1 MYDSVSVDY
10 DRFVNW
16 PARLAGELPFIEKQ
30 LRAAGARRVLDAA
43 CGTGMHAIALA
54 EQGYETVGVDASGG
68 MIEKA
73 RSNARSAGVAVDFVQ
88 ASFGNISL
96 VCGTGFDAI
105 LCLGNS
111 IPHVEDMKALA
122 DASLDFAEVLR
133 PEGLLLIQNRN
144 FDAVL
149 ASGER
154 WMEPQSYVDG
164 DDEWVFLRFYDFE
177 SEDVLRFNFLTL
189 HRAAGK
195 VWQQTVASSGLL
207 ILLHSDLVECLRE
220 TGFSDL
226 SSFGSLHGEGFDQQ
240 GSPNLVLAARRS

>member
-1 MYDSVSVDY
+1 MGVYTLLAWSDSRIGETVYDGVSVDY

-16 PARLAGELPFIEKQ
+16 PGRLAGELPFIEKQ
-30 LRAAGARRVLDAA
+30 LRAVGARRVLDFA

-54 EQGYETVGVDASGG
+54 GQGYEVVGADASGG

-73 RSNARSAGVAVDFVQ
+73 RLNARSAGVAITFGQ
-88 ASFGNISL
+88 ASFGDISSE
-96 VCGTGFDAI
+96 CGTGFDAI

-122 DASLDFAEVLR
+122 DATLDFAEVLS
-133 PEGLLLIQNRN
+133 PGGLLLIQNRN

-154 WMEPQSYVDG
+154 WMEPQSYRDG

-189 HRAAGK
+189 H
-195 VWQQTVASSGLL
+195 
-207 ILLHSDLVECLRE
+207 
-220 TGFSDL
+220 
-226 SSFGSLHGEGFDQQ
+226 
-240 GSPNLVLAARRS
+240 